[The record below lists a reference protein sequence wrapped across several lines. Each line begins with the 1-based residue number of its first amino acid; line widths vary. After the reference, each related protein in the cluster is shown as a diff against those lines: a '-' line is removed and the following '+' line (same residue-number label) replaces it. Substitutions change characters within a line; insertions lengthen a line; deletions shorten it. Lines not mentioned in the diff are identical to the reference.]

1 MGGGMA
7 VVGKLT
13 NNSEESDVSGLLSGD
28 SIFSIP
34 YFQRPYKWKKARL
47 EQFEVDLLTLVD
59 DESLTHFLGA
69 VIIHG
74 RRSSPSD
81 PTLYEVIDGQQRITT
96 IYLYLA
102 AGLKTLSDHG
112 MSDEAVSLFQK
123 YLAIGR
129 TVKAESNFKLHSC
142 KEDRKQINHVME
154 DLQRNSEFAVKLGS
168 FKPTKLSPTGWESGS
183 LSKNYQSAKRF
194 FKDQV
199 EKYGTDRVSS
209 ILNALLERMS
219 VVQIDVV
226 DPTNGP
232 KIFDSLNSRQ
242 EPMTVGDL
250 VRNEI
255 FSRVSALGP
264 EKIDYVDTQNW
275 QPFYERFKI
284 NENTSLFESYF
295 FPYGL
300 IQNPNLNKSQ
310 VYGYLRKEW
319 EKVEDPAEI
328 IRKLGSFQD
337 SFLDLMTGSNR
348 QKLPKKEAAAVRRF
362 KDFGFPASALPF
374 LMQLTKGM
382 ADGTLEHSVGVEIL
396 ARIEA
401 FLIRRALCGIEPTGL
416 HAVFRRLWEDTKND
430 RTADAVAA
438 KIKDKSTVTWPD
450 DEFVARSIR
459 TRSLYGSSVASFVIR
474 QYDEGLGGDVPENV
488 SWIEH
493 VLPRNPDSSW
503 DEKFDKDQRQ
513 KLTNLW
519 ANLIPLSSEMNGD
532 LANKSFSIKQP
543 VYEADA
549 MFKSAR
555 KFAKEYSDW
564 TPENLEARSDELVQW
579 ALTRWPG

>member
-1 MGGGMA
+1 MA

-28 SIFSIP
+28 SIFAIP

-47 EQFEVDLLTLVD
+47 DQFEKDLLDLVD
-59 DESLTHFLGA
+59 DETLTHFLGA

-96 IYLYLA
+96 IYLYLS
-102 AGLKTLSDHG
+102 AGLKTLADHG
-112 MSDEAVSLFQK
+112 LIDDAVSLFQK

-142 KEDRKQINHVME
+142 KEDRNQLNELMD
-154 DLQRNSEFAVKLGS
+154 DLQKKSDFAVKLGS
-168 FKPTKLSPTGWESGS
+168 FQPQKLSPSGWTSGP
-183 LSKNYQSAKRF
+183 LSKNYQAAKRF

-199 EKYGTDRVSS
+199 DTYGTDRVSA
-209 ILNALLERMS
+209 ILNALLERVS

-255 FSRVSALGP
+255 FSRVAALGP
-264 EKIDYVDTQNW
+264 EKIDYVDTHSW

-284 NENTSLFESYF
+284 NDTTTLFEAYF

-300 IQNPNLNKSQ
+300 IKNSNLSKSQ

-319 EKVEDPAEI
+319 EKHGEPAEI
-328 IRKLGSFQD
+328 IEELAEYQD
-337 SFLDLMTGSNR
+337 AFLDLMTGSNR
-348 QKLPKKEAAAVRRF
+348 QSLPQDAAEAVKRF

-382 ADGTLEHSVGVEIL
+382 HDGSVDVASGVRIL
-396 ARIEA
+396 NAIES

-416 HAVFRRLWEDTKND
+416 HAVFKKLWEDTKKE
-430 RTADAVAA
+430 RTAETVAA
-438 KIKDKSTVTWPD
+438 KIKERSTVTWPD
-450 DEFVARSIR
+450 DEFVIRSVR
-459 TRSLYGSSVASFVIR
+459 TRPLYGSAVAPFVIR
-474 QYDEGLGGDVPENV
+474 QYDIALGGDVPANV
-488 SWIEH
+488 PWIEH
-493 VLPRNPDSSW
+493 VLPRNPDPAW
-503 DEKFDKDQRQ
+503 DEKFGKDERS
-513 KLTNLW
+513 KVTNLW
-519 ANLIPLSSEMNGD
+519 ANLIPLSSGMNSELTNGPY
-532 LANKSFSIKQP
+532 SIKRP

-555 KFAKEYSDW
+555 VFAKDYPDW
-564 TPENLEARSDELVQW
+564 TLEELEHRSEKLAEW
-579 ALTRWPG
+579 ALSRWPG

>member
-1 MGGGMA
+1 MA
-7 VVGKLT
+7 ATGKLT

-28 SIFSIP
+28 SIFAIP
-34 YFQRPYKWKKARL
+34 YFQRPYKWKPARL
-47 EQFEVDLLTLVD
+47 DQFETDLLALVD

-96 IYLYLA
+96 IYLYLS
-102 AGLKTLSDHG
+102 AGLKTLADRG
-112 MSDEAVSLFQK
+112 LVDDAVSLFQK

-142 KEDRKQINHVME
+142 KEDRNQLNLLME
-154 DLQRNSEFAVKLGS
+154 DLQKNSDFAVKIGS
-168 FKPTKLSPTGWESGS
+168 FQPQKLSPTGWATGP
-183 LSKNYQSAKRF
+183 LSKNYQAAKKF
-194 FKDQV
+194 FKDQAGT
-199 EKYGTDRVSS
+199 YGTDRVSAIIS
-209 ILNALLERMS
+209 ALLERMS

-264 EKIDYVDTQNW
+264 EKIDYVDTHTW

-284 NENTSLFESYF
+284 NETSTLFES
-295 FPYGL
+295 YGL

-319 EKVEDPAEI
+319 EKHDDPAEI
-328 IRKLGSFQD
+328 INQLAEYQD
-337 SFLDLMTGSNR
+337 SFLDLMTGTNR
-348 QKLPKKEAAAVRRF
+348 QGLSKDPAAAVKRF

-374 LMQLTKGM
+374 LMQLTKALATG
-382 ADGTLEHSVGVEIL
+382 AIDESVGVGIL
-396 ARIEA
+396 GRIEA

-416 HAVFRRLWEDTKND
+416 HAVFRRLWEDVKGNYTPQ
-430 RTADAVAA
+430 AVEA
-438 KIKDKSTVTWPD
+438 KIKDKLTVTWPD

-459 TRSLYGSSVASFVIR
+459 TRPLYGSSVASFVIR
-474 QYDEGLGGDVPENV
+474 QYDEGLGGDVPENIP
-488 SWIEH
+488 WIEH
-493 VLPRNPDSSW
+493 VLPRNPDESW
-503 DEKFDKDQRQ
+503 EGIFDKDQRA
-513 KLTNLW
+513 KMTNLW
-519 ANLIPLSSEMNGD
+519 ANLIPLSAQMNGD
-532 LANKSFSIKQP
+532 LTNSGYPIKRP
-543 VYEADA
+543 VYESDA

-555 KFAKEYSDW
+555 RFAQTYANW
-564 TPENLEARSDELVQW
+564 TPTELEQRSETLVGW
-579 ALTRWPG
+579 ALARWPG

>member
-1 MGGGMA
+1 MA
-7 VVGKLT
+7 AVGKLT

-28 SIFSIP
+28 SIFAIP

-47 EQFEVDLLTLVD
+47 DQFEADLLALVD
-59 DESLTHFLGA
+59 DETLTHFLGA

-96 IYLYLA
+96 IYLYLS
-102 AGLKTLSDHG
+102 AGLKTLADHG
-112 MSDEAVSLFQK
+112 LTDEAVSLFQK

-129 TVKAESNFKLHSC
+129 AVKSESNFKLHSC
-142 KEDRKQINHVME
+142 KEDRNQLNHVMD
-154 DLQRNSEFAVKLGS
+154 DLQKKSDFAVKLGS
-168 FKPTKLSPTGWESGS
+168 FTPIKLSPSGWASGP
-183 LSKNYQSAKRF
+183 LWKNYETAKRF

-199 EKYGTDRVSS
+199 EKYGTDRVSD
-209 ILNALLERMS
+209 ILNALLERVS

-255 FSRVSALGP
+255 FSRVADLGP
-264 EKIDYVDTQNW
+264 EKIDYVDTHTW

-284 NENTSLFESYF
+284 SDTVTLFEAYF

-300 IQNPNLNKSQ
+300 IQNSNLSKSQ

-319 EKVEDPAEI
+319 ERHKEPAEI
-328 IRKLGSFQD
+328 IEKLATYQD
-337 SFLDLMTGSNR
+337 AFLDLMTGSNR
-348 QKLPKKEAAAVRRF
+348 QALPKEIAEAVKRY

-374 LMQLTKGM
+374 LMRLTKAI
-382 ADGTLEHSVGVEIL
+382 ADGDMESASGFAIL
-396 ARIEA
+396 DKIEA

-416 HAVFRRLWEDTKND
+416 HAVFKKLWEDTSEN
-430 RTADAVAA
+430 RTADAVAR
-438 KIKDKSTVTWPD
+438 KIKERSTVTWPD
-450 DEFVARSIR
+450 DEFVARSIK
-459 TRSLYGSSVASFVIR
+459 TRALYGSAVAPFVIR
-474 QYDEGLGGDVPENV
+474 QYDESLGGDVPVNP
-488 SWIEH
+488 SQIEH
-493 VLPRNPDSSW
+493 VLPRNPDETW
-503 DEKFDKDQRQ
+503 DDVFDKDQRQ
-513 KLTNLW
+513 KMTHLW
-519 ANLIPLSSEMNGD
+519 ANLIPLSSAMNSD
-532 LANKSFSIKQP
+532 LTNAGYAIKRP
-543 VYEADA
+543 IYEADA

-555 KFAKEYSDW
+555 EFAKVHSDW
-564 TPENLEARSDELVQW
+564 TPEHLQERSETLVKW
-579 ALTRWPG
+579 ALVRWPE

>member
-1 MGGGMA
+1 MMA

-28 SIFSIP
+28 SIFAIP

-47 EQFEVDLLTLVD
+47 DQFEADLLALVD

-96 IYLYLA
+96 IYLYLS
-102 AGLKTLSDHG
+102 AGLKTLADHG
-112 MSDEAVSLFQK
+112 MIDEAVSLFQK

-129 TVKAESNFKLHSC
+129 AVKAESNFKLHSC
-142 KEDRKQINHVME
+142 KEDRKQLNQLMD
-154 DLQRNSEFAVKLGS
+154 DLQKKSEFAVKLGS
-168 FKPTKLSPTGWESGS
+168 FKPMKLSPTGWDNGP
-183 LSKNYQSAKRF
+183 LWKNFLAAKRF

-199 EKYGTDRVSS
+199 DNYGTDRVSS
-209 ILNALLERMS
+209 ILNALLERVS

-255 FSRVSALGP
+255 FSRVADLGP
-264 EKIDYVDTQNW
+264 DKIDYVDTQTW

-284 NENTSLFESYF
+284 SDTTTLFEAYF

-319 EKVEDPAEI
+319 EKHEDPAEI
-328 IRKLGSFQD
+328 ITKLAF
-337 SFLDLMTGSNR
+337 
-348 QKLPKKEAAAVRRF
+348 
-362 KDFGFPASALPF
+362 
-374 LMQLTKGM
+374 TKM
-382 ADGTLEHSVGVEIL
+382 H
-396 ARIEA
+396 
-401 FLIRRALCGIEPTGL
+401 F
-416 HAVFRRLWEDTKND
+416 
-430 RTADAVAA
+430 
-438 KIKDKSTVTWPD
+438 ST
-450 DEFVARSIR
+450 
-459 TRSLYGSSVASFVIR
+459 
-474 QYDEGLGGDVPENV
+474 
-488 SWIEH
+488 
-493 VLPRNPDSSW
+493 
-503 DEKFDKDQRQ
+503 
-513 KLTNLW
+513 
-519 ANLIPLSSEMNGD
+519 
-532 LANKSFSIKQP
+532 
-543 VYEADA
+543 
-549 MFKSAR
+549 
-555 KFAKEYSDW
+555 
-564 TPENLEARSDELVQW
+564 
-579 ALTRWPG
+579 

>member
-1 MGGGMA
+1 VA
-7 VVGKLT
+7 VAGKLT

-47 EQFEVDLLTLVD
+47 DQFEADLLALVD

-96 IYLYLA
+96 IYLYLS
-102 AGLKTLSDHG
+102 AGLKTLSDNG
-112 MSDEAVSLFQK
+112 MVDDAVSLFQK

-129 TVKAESNFKLHSC
+129 MVKLESNFKLHSC
-142 KEDRKQINHVME
+142 KEDRKQLNFLME
-154 DLQRNSEFAVKLGS
+154 DLQKNSDFAVKIGS
-168 FKPTKLSPTGWESGS
+168 FKPIKLSPTGWESGS
-183 LSKNYQSAKRF
+183 LSKNYLAAKRF

-209 ILNALLERMS
+209 LLNALLERMS

-255 FSRVSALGP
+255 FSRVSDLGS
-264 EKIDYVDTQNW
+264 EKIDYVDTHSW

-284 NENTSLFESYF
+284 NETTTLFELYF
-295 FPYGL
+295 FPFGL

-319 EKVEDPAEI
+319 ENHNDPAEI
-328 IRKLGSFQD
+328 IEKLASFQD
-337 SFLDLMTGSNR
+337 AFLDLMTGSNR
-348 QKLPKKEAAAVRRF
+348 QDLPKDAASAIKRF

-374 LMQLTKGM
+374 LMQLSKAM
-382 ADGTLEHSVGVEIL
+382 ADGSVEIHNGIDIL
-396 ARIEA
+396 GRIEA

-416 HAVFRRLWEDTKND
+416 HAVFRRLWEDTKSD
-430 RTADAVAA
+430 RTAEAVVA
-438 KIKDKSTVTWPD
+438 KIREKSTVTWPD
-450 DEFVARSIR
+450 DELVARSIR
-459 TRSLYGSSVASFVIR
+459 TRPLYGSSVAAFVIR
-474 QYDEGLGGDVPENV
+474 QHDEALGGDVPANIP
-488 SWIEH
+488 WIEH

-503 DEKFDKDQRQ
+503 DNKFDNEQRS

-519 ANLIPLSSEMNGD
+519 ANLIPLSAEMNGE
-532 LANKSFSIKQP
+532 LKNTSYAIKRP
-543 VYEADA
+543 EYEKDA

-555 KFAKEYSDW
+555 QFASKYDDW
-564 TPENLEARSDELVQW
+564 TPDLLKERSEELVEW
-579 ALTRWPG
+579 ALNRWPG

>member
-1 MGGGMA
+1 MA
-7 VVGKLT
+7 AIGKLT

-47 EQFEVDLLTLVD
+47 DQFESDLLDLVD
-59 DESLTHFLGA
+59 DETLTHFLGA

-96 IYLYLA
+96 IYLYLS

-112 MSDEAVSLFQK
+112 MIGEAVSLFQK

-129 TVKAESNFKLHSC
+129 SVKAESNFKLHSC
-142 KEDRKQINHVME
+142 KEDRNQLNKVME
-154 DLQRNSEFAVKLGS
+154 DLQKNSAFAVELGS
-168 FKPTKLSPTGWESGS
+168 FKPEKLSPTGWDSGP
-183 LSKNYQSAKRF
+183 LWKNYQAAKVF

-199 EKYGTDRVSS
+199 NKYGTDRVSL
-209 ILNALLERMS
+209 IINALLERVS

-255 FSRVSALGP
+255 FSRVADLGP
-264 EKIDYVDTQNW
+264 DKIDYVDTHTW

-284 NENTSLFESYF
+284 SDTTTLFEGYF

-300 IQNPNLNKSQ
+300 IQNSNLSKSQ

-319 EKVEDPAEI
+319 EKHSDPAEI
-328 IRKLGSFQD
+328 IVKLATYQD
-337 SFLDLMTGSNR
+337 AFLDLMTGSNR
-348 QKLPKKEAAAVRRF
+348 QGLTKDVAAAVKRYN
-362 KDFGFPASALPF
+362 DFGFPASALPF
-374 LMQLTKGM
+374 LMQLTKAV
-382 ADGTLEHSVGVEIL
+382 ADERIDQATGLEIL
-396 ARIEA
+396 NKIEA

-416 HAVFRRLWEDTKND
+416 HAVFKRLWEDTKEN
-430 RTADAVAA
+430 RTANAVAA
-438 KIKDKSTVTWPD
+438 KIKERTTVTWPD

-459 TRSLYGSSVASFVIR
+459 SRALYGSTVAAFVIR
-474 QYDEGLGGDVPENV
+474 QYDESLGGDVPVNP
-488 SWIEH
+488 SQIEH
-493 VLPRNPDSSW
+493 VLPRNPDEAW
-503 DEKFDKDQRQ
+503 DGVFDKDQRQ
-513 KLTNLW
+513 KLTNVW
-519 ANLIPLSSEMNGD
+519 ANLIPLSSAMNGD
-532 LANKSFSIKQP
+532 LANSGYGVKRPI
-543 VYEADA
+543 YESDA

-555 KFAKEYSDW
+555 EFAKTYSDW
-564 TPENLEARSDELVQW
+564 TPERLQDRSTLLVDW
-579 ALTRWPG
+579 ALLRWPD

>member
-1 MGGGMA
+1 MA
-7 VVGKLT
+7 VSGKLT

-47 EQFEVDLLTLVD
+47 EQFEADLLALVD

-96 IYLYLA
+96 IYLYLS

-112 MSDEAVSLFQK
+112 MADEAASLFQK

-129 TVKAESNFKLHSC
+129 SVKAESNFKLHSC
-142 KEDRKQINHVME
+142 KEDRNQINLVMD
-154 DLQRNSEFAVKLGS
+154 DLQKNSEFAVKLGS
-168 FKPTKLSPTGWESGS
+168 FKPMKLSPTGWESGS

-199 EKYGTDRVSS
+199 DNYGTERVSA

-255 FSRVSALGP
+255 FSRVSSLGP
-264 EKIDYVDTQNW
+264 DKIDYVDAQTW
-275 QPFYERFKI
+275 QPFYQRFKV
-284 NENTSLFESYF
+284 NETTSLFESYF

-319 EKVEDPAEI
+319 EKVDDPAEI
-328 IRKLGSFQD
+328 ISQLASFQD
-337 SFLDLMTGSNR
+337 AFLDLMTGSNR
-348 QKLPKKEAAAVRRF
+348 QNLPKEEAAAVRRF

-374 LMQLTKGM
+374 LMQLTKAM
-382 ADGTLEHSVGVEIL
+382 ADGTVAHSIGTEIL

-416 HAVFRRLWEDTKND
+416 HAVFRRLWEDTKAD
-430 RTADAVAA
+430 RNADAVSAR
-438 KIKDKSTVTWPD
+438 IKDKSTVTWPD
-450 DEFVARSIR
+450 DEFVARSVR
-459 TRSLYGSSVASFVIR
+459 TRSLYGSSVAPFVIR
-474 QYDEGLGGDVPENV
+474 QYDEGLGGDVPQNV
-488 SWIEH
+488 PWIEH
-493 VLPRNPDSSW
+493 VLPRNPDPSW
-503 DEKFDKDQRQ
+503 DDKFDKDQRQ
-513 KLTNLW
+513 KLTNVW
-519 ANLIPLSSEMNGD
+519 ANLIPLSSAMNGD
-532 LANKSFSIKQP
+532 LANKGYSIKRP
-543 VYEADA
+543 VYETDA

-555 KFAKEYSDW
+555 AFAKCYSDW
-564 TPENLEARSDELVQW
+564 TPEHLQARSEELVQW
-579 ALTRWPG
+579 ALKRWPG